1 MVVGMLGLLL
11 LTGCQTKPA
20 APSAAEVDPRPATP
34 VEDTPVAS
42 AEEPQ
47 EELIIPE
54 QRLIIRYP
62 NDRVHIDA
70 GYDKND
76 ELHGLMRVY
85 LPSGRLFEESLWRQG
100 RLIHAITYNAQGV
113 ARVSVEDGNGW
124 RPVLVNGQVGRQEFY
139 NQGEMVGG
147 TFD

>member
-1 MVVGMLGLLL
+1 MIGMVVCLLL
-11 LTGCQTKPA
+11 AGCQTKPA
-20 APSAAEVDPRPATP
+20 APSASAEVDPSPATRAESVP
-34 VEDTPVAS
+34 VVA
-42 AEEPQ
+42 AEEPE

-54 QRLIIRYP
+54 QRLIIRYA
-62 NDRVHIDA
+62 NDQVHIDA

-85 LPSGRLFEESLWRQG
+85 RPNGRLFEESLWRHG
-100 RLIHAITYNAQGV
+100 RLIHAVNYGTHGV
-113 ARVSVEDGNGW
+113 ARIAVEDGNGW

-139 NQGEMVGG
+139 NDGEMVGG